1 MSNIKNYWEKST
13 PMNFKDEKWP
23 YEKKRA
29 FRYELQDYMHDSF
42 KFDEWCGKKVLEI
55 GCGSG
60 VDSLEFARYGAQVT
74 SVDITANAVQLT
86 KELSIESG
94 YPLYVRKINE
104 DCKLPFK
111 DSSFD
116 CVYSYGVLHH
126 IPNVDI
132 IMGEIIRVLKP
143 GGKLMT
149 MLYNRDSLLF
159 AYYILYLNGMKQP
172 VIGTTQ
178 EEIDK
183 LSGMYS
189 ERNIGCP
196 YTRCYT
202 KATAR
207 ELLEKHG
214 LENITVDV
222 RYNVIDTPEQR
233 KVKIGLPDGLE
244 LGWHLIVKG
253 DKPES

>member
-1 MSNIKNYWEKST
+1 MMRDIKNYWEKST
-13 PMNFKDEKWP
+13 PMNFTNEKWP

-29 FRYELQDYMHDSF
+29 FRYELQNYMHDSF
-42 KFDEWCGKKVLEI
+42 QFDKWGGKKVLEI

-60 VDSLEFARYGAQVT
+60 VDSLEFARNGARVY

-86 KELSIESG
+86 KELSKEANI
-94 YPLYVRKINE
+94 PINSLQISE
-104 DCKLPFK
+104 TCQLPFK
-111 DSSFD
+111 DNYFD

-126 IPNVDI
+126 IPNVDV
-132 IMGEIIRVLKP
+132 MLSEITRVLKP
-143 GGKLMT
+143 GGKLMA

-172 VIGTTQ
+172 VINTTQ

-214 LENITVDV
+214 FKDVTVDV
-222 RYNVIDTPEQR
+222 RYNVIDTPEKR

-244 LGWHLIVKG
+244 LGWHLVVKG
-253 DKPES
+253 RKPE

>member
-1 MSNIKNYWEKST
+1 MSDIKNYWEKST

-42 KFDEWCGKKVLEI
+42 QFDKWCGKKVLEI

-60 VDSLEFARYGAQVT
+60 VDSLEFARNGAIVT
-74 SVDITANAVQLT
+74 STDITANACQLTRGLSDEYGYPPLNVVQL
-86 KELSIESG
+86 K
-94 YPLYVRKINE
+94 E
-104 DCKLPFK
+104 DCKLPFQ
-111 DSSFD
+111 SNTFD

-126 IPNVDI
+126 IPNVDV
-132 IMGEIIRVLKP
+132 MLAEITRVLKP
-143 GGKLMT
+143 GGQLMT

-172 VIGTTQ
+172 VINTAQ

-207 ELLEKHG
+207 ELLERHG
-214 LENITVDV
+214 FEDVTVDV

-244 LGWHLIVKG
+244 LGWHLVVKG
-253 DKPES
+253 IKPE